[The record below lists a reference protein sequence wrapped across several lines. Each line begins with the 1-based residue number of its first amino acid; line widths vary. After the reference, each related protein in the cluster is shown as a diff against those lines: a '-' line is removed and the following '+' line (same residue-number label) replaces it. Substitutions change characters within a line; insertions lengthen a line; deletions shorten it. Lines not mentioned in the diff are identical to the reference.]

1 MIVRGKNENDIPD
14 VSDPDFVGTLCEIWF
29 AINYAAYHLA
39 YVRVYLQTEAL
50 QTHGNEIRQ
59 AEQAYKDMTQAEL
72 DYLPCSSSCVLL
84 ASGPRV
90 RGIAHRH

>member
-1 MIVRGKNENDIPD
+1 MTVRGKNENDMPD
-14 VSDPDFVGTLCEIWF
+14 VPDPDFIGTLCEIWF

-59 AEQAYKDMTQAEL
+59 AEQAYKDMTQSVSEREPLVMTRAL
-72 DYLPCSSSCVLL
+72 
-84 ASGPRV
+84 V
-90 RGIAHRH
+90 RTAPMIAVARK

>member
-1 MIVRGKNENDIPD
+1 MTVRGKNENDMPD
-14 VSDPDFVGTLCEIWF
+14 VPDPDFIGTLCEIWF

-59 AEQAYKDMTQAEL
+59 AESETSATPMCPSHAVIDSETFN
-72 DYLPCSSSCVLL
+72 PVTL
-84 ASGPRV
+84 APMIGL
-90 RGIAHRH
+90 